1 MKAVT
6 YDRKLSLTD
15 RPKPRFAEDEALI
28 RVTHAGICNT
38 DHEIIA
44 GYVPGFSGVIGH
56 EFVGIVEESEVRDM
70 VGKRVTAEINCA
82 CGACEYC
89 RQGLSR
95 HCPERTVLGIMGR
108 PGAMAEYVSVPV
120 ENVVP
125 IPDSISDTR
134 AVFIEPLAAALEI
147 LEQLPIGP
155 NHTVLLIGDGKLAL
169 LIAHILA
176 STGCRATMVGKY
188 PDKLAKAKPLG
199 LETLKLEQFTDGA
212 YDIVIEA
219 AGKPSAFDTAVRN
232 VKPRGTVVLKS
243 TYADRLTIDAAPIVV
258 NEVTLI
264 GSRCGRF
271 SEAIRFLEEHKP
283 ALEELISD
291 QFPLSRAQEAFARSA
306 EGGSLKVVL
315 TVNGLTG

>member
-1 MKAVT
+1 MKAVI
-6 YDRKLSLTD
+6 YNHRLLLSET
-15 RPKPRFAEDEALI
+15 PKPKPSINEVLV

-56 EFVGIVEESEVRDM
+56 EFVGIVEESDITGM

-89 RQGLSR
+89 RRGLGR
-95 HCPERTVLGIMGR
+95 HCPERTVLGIVGR

-125 IPDSISDTR
+125 IPDSIPDSR
-134 AVFIEPLAAALEI
+134 AIFIEPLAAALEI
-147 LEQLPIGP
+147 LEQLTISA

-169 LIAHILA
+169 LIAHVLV
-176 STGCRATMVGKY
+176 STGCRATMVGKH
-188 PDKLAKAKPLG
+188 PDKLAKAGHLG
-199 LETLKLEQFTDGA
+199 LETQTLEQSTDGA

-219 AGKPSAFDTAVRN
+219 AGKPSAFYTAIRN

-243 TYADRLTIDAAPIVV
+243 TYADRLTIDVAPIVV
-258 NEVTLI
+258 NEITLI

-271 SEAIRFLEEHKP
+271 SEAIRFLEERNP
-283 ALEELISD
+283 PLEELISD
-291 QFPLSRAQEAFARSA
+291 RFPLSRAQEAFARSS
-306 EGGSLKVVL
+306 EGEALKVVL
-315 TVNGLTG
+315 IV